1 MDVVVSD
8 PAYPDYVSGA
18 NGLTGAFTGMLRDFF
33 GTDDMAFTVKKT
45 ATKAIDKEREFTS
58 FSQAA
63 QEVVDARILLGIH
76 FRSADEEARRLGERV
91 SHWTFQKFL
100 RRAPGQEIAA
110 ASRLDPGSKRLPGSA
125 SSLAKK

>member
-1 MDVVVSD
+1 
-8 PAYPDYVSGA
+8 
-18 NGLTGAFTGMLRDFF
+18 MLRNFF
-33 GTDDMAFTVKKT
+33 GTDDMVFTVKT
-45 ATKAIDKEREFTS
+45 GASQAIDKERDFTS

-100 RRAPGQEIAA
+100 RLVPGE
-110 ASRLDPGSKRLPGSA
+110 K
-125 SSLAKK
+125 